1 MSLSQTDSPIWQ
13 DAALVQRARDVGAQF
28 ADKVIETARVIAM
41 VAAPTNDERD
51 RAVLV
56 ADLFQTHGATDVT
69 VDSIHD
75 VVGRM
80 KGDSSERALL
90 IAAHTDTVFSRETVA
105 QDPPG

>member
-13 DAALVQRARDVGAQF
+13 DAALVRRALEVGAQF

-56 ADLFQTHGATDVT
+56 ADLFQTHGASDVSI
-69 VDSIHD
+69 DSIHD
-75 VVGRM
+75 VVGRL
-80 KGDSSERALL
+80 KGTSSEKALL
-90 IAAHTDTVFSRETVA
+90 AAHTDTVFSR
-105 QDPPG
+105 